1 MKKLII
7 SLVIVALLS
16 PYANASY
23 GYTKRVT
30 ILSLNK
36 TTKNLTIEHEN
47 KLWLIHY
54 TGKCDELTE
63 GGEVILSITST
74 LNSNGDLLKVSN
86 YRTCPIDQAQV
97 ITGKL
102 NIDYVYAAETNAIIT
117 DESGDKYWMYVD
129 ARCTTL
135 PRYWKSYVYTFQG
148 GPKIAKGDYI
158 YLPRNEGKCSITY
171 LDEYAESTSVEKPE
185 GDVQSPTMVSEV
197 TAVPEDGA
205 VRLNWKPASDNVA
218 IDYYIISYSPYHIN
232 TENFEV
238 NSMPNRIKTTETS
251 YEVTGLTNKRNYYFY
266 VLAVDTSGNQSSD
279 WSPEETAMP
288 QSSITTYTP
297 PVAHEDLTISKVQET
312 TSSFLFQWNRLPS
325 VIRQTVILETD
336 GKRQFVSTEWIGDSI
351 RIDKRTDRKGKDMK
365 LIVRQ
370 YDIHGQMFE
379 DTIEFKF

>member
-1 MKKLII
+1 MKKIII
-7 SLVIVALLS
+7 SLVILALIS

-47 KLWLIHY
+47 KLWLLHY

-63 GGEVILSITST
+63 GKEVILSITNT
-74 LNSNGDLLKVSN
+74 LNANGDLLKVSS

-102 NIDYVYAAETNAIIT
+102 NIDYVYADETNTIVT
-117 DESGDKYWMYVD
+117 DENGDKYWMYVD
-129 ARCTTL
+129 SRCTTL
-135 PRYWKSYVYTFQG
+135 PRYWKSYVYIFQG
-148 GPKIAKGDYI
+148 GPKIAKGDYV

-185 GDVQSPTMVSEV
+185 GDIKSPTMVSEV
-197 TAVPEDGA
+197 TAVPKNGA
-205 VRLNWKPASDNVA
+205 VSLSWKPASDDVA

-238 NSMPNRIKTTETS
+238 NSMPNRIETSDTS
-251 YEVTGLTNKRNYYFY
+251 YEITGLTNKRTYYFY

-288 QSSITTYTP
+288 QSSINVNTSSGY
-297 PVAHEDLTISKVQET
+297 EDLIIKKSQET
-312 TSSFLFQWNRLPS
+312 VYSFLFTWPTLPK
-325 VIRQTVILETD
+325 VLRQTVILEVD
-336 GKRQFVSTEWIGDSI
+336 GQRQFISTEWIKDYI
-351 RIDKRTDRKGKDMK
+351 RINKNADRKGKEMK

-370 YDIHGQMFE
+370 YDIYSQMFE
-379 DTIEFKF
+379 DTIEFDF